1 MLLDFQNLPT
11 DAMLVHKCRRVTC
24 YICPHKHKVPS
35 EEPSTMLSCECD
47 VILTPTPTPA
57 PLHPHPPTPHPHTHW
72 VGWMQALT
80 SISPCLPLTRA
91 LPSLWYRQ
99 NLDSLTCALRRS
111 IVLQFFWHVDTRPIS
126 PFLFFFNSTFY
137 LCIII
142 VIFLPDVFDTLTEVA
157 GNRTSH
163 FLC

>member
-1 MLLDFQNLPT
+1 MIRARSEYKSTCKKQRRGYETKQTKKLLRPKLNNIKEYWKLLSRKGNTINSTIVTIDDFFYHF
-11 DAMLVHKCRRVTC
+11 V
-24 YICPHKHKVPS
+24 S
-35 EEPSTMLSCECD
+35 LSNPNGDFYVADDD
-47 VILTPTPTPA
+47 VISN
-57 PLHPHPPTPHPHTHW
+57 
-72 VGWMQALT
+72 MNAL
-80 SISPCLPLTRA
+80 LNDDL
-91 LPSLWYRQ
+91 
-99 NLDSLTCALRRS
+99 LTCAPRRS

-163 FLC
+163 FMC